1 MAAEGL
7 PGDVEW
13 TEGLLSV
20 VSRSADWAIM
30 AAQLR
35 FDCVV
40 WVFEVVRIPF
50 SFSIHASRVPVS
62 FAGRCA
68 L

>member
-7 PGDVEW
+7 PGDFKGI
-13 TEGLLSV
+13 EGLLPV
-20 VSRSADWAIM
+20 VSRFADWAIM

-40 WVFEVVRIPF
+40 WVFEVVRIPR
-50 SFSIHASRVPVS
+50 SFSIQASRVPVS
-62 FAGRCA
+62 LAGRCA